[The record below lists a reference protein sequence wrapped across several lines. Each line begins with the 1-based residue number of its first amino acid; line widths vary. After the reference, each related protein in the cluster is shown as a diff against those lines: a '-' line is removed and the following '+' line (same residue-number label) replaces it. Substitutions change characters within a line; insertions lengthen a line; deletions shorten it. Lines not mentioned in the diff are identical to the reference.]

1 MLSTSP
7 LNSKA
12 EGGLRFANPPPTSLM
27 AATHLNQDTVTPC
40 MATKTDV
47 EPLGRKAALHRI
59 IFEADTASGKF
70 FDVALLVAILAS
82 IMTVSL
88 ESVDSVNAE
97 HHALLRTVE
106 WVITLLFT
114 VEYALRLYATENSKE
129 FATSFYGLVDLL
141 AILPTYLSLV
151 VAGAQSL
158 LVIRAIRLLRI
169 FRVFKLGRYI
179 AEANMLG
186 QAVAQ
191 SKTRI
196 IIFLFTVTVLGFI
209 SGAFMYLIEGPQNGF
224 TSIPQSVYWALTTI
238 TGTGYGDTV
247 PLTPAGKMLAV
258 FIMVLGYSLI
268 IVPTGI
274 LSSELVR
281 LSEVTTRSCQ
291 ACSREGHDANAKHCK
306 HCGEALPS

>member
-1 MLSTSP
+1 
-7 LNSKA
+7 
-12 EGGLRFANPPPTSLM
+12 
-27 AATHLNQDTVTPC
+27 
-40 MATKTDV
+40 
-47 EPLGRKAALHRI
+47 
-59 IFEADTASGKF
+59 
-70 FDVALLVAILAS
+70 
-82 IMTVSL
+82 
-88 ESVDSVNAE
+88 
-97 HHALLRTVE
+97 
-106 WVITLLFT
+106 
-114 VEYALRLYATENSKE
+114 
-129 FATSFYGLVDLL
+129 
-141 AILPTYLSLV
+141 
-151 VAGAQSL
+151 L

-179 AEANMLG
+179 AEANVLG

-191 SKTRI
+191 SRTRI
-196 IIFLFTVTVLGFI
+196 VIFLFTVTVLGFI
-209 SGAFMYLIEGPQNGF
+209 SGAFMYLIEGPKNGF